1 MSITKQTIAGIIA
14 EYNPFHAGHAYHIEE
29 TRRLTGA
36 NYIIVIMSGDY
47 VQRGTPA
54 ITDKYIRAEAAV
66 RAGADM
72 VIELPVRFS
81 VSSAELFAFGGV
93 SILDKLGFVDYIS
106 FGAETDKLDN
116 LNIIADILVN
126 EPEKYKDALRAG
138 LKKGLTFPKAREFAI
153 KEVLE
158 NDMSTLLTSPNNI
171 LAVEYL
177 KSLKKINSKIAPVF
191 VKRTGDY
198 NLDELTPE
206 SYSSA
211 TALRKHLYKR
221 EDNSVLRNDLSD
233 FMYSHVMQPSFYPIS
248 EDNFSDILMYK
259 LNGITKKELCEYL
272 DIDEDLA
279 DRLLAFSH
287 NTFTFRELAEALDTK
302 NYTRTRINRSLLHI
316 ILDITKVYNFN
327 SYMYV
332 KPLAMKKEATFLLR
346 NLQDAGKVPII
357 SKTADQIRTV
367 SAGMKKALNLDIKA
381 TETYNQALYFASG
394 KKLRS
399 DYYRSPIII

>member
-1 MSITKQTIAGIIA
+1 MSIAKQTIAGIIA

-93 SILDKLGFVDYIS
+93 SILDKLGFIDYIS
-106 FGAETDKLDN
+106 FGAETDRLDN

-191 VKRTGDY
+191 IKRTGDY

-259 LNGITKKELCEYL
+259 LNGITKKELCDYL

-279 DRLLAFSH
+279 DRILAFTH
-287 NTFTFRELAEALDTK
+287 NTFSFSELAEALDTK

-327 SYMYV
+327 SYLYV

-346 NLQDAGKVPII
+346 SLQDSGKVPII

-399 DYYRSPIII
+399 DYYRSPIVI

>member
-1 MSITKQTIAGIIA
+1 V
-14 EYNPFHAGHAYHIEE
+14 Y
-29 TRRLTGA
+29 
-36 NYIIVIMSGDY
+36 
-47 VQRGTPA
+47 
-54 ITDKYIRAEAAV
+54 
-66 RAGADM
+66 
-72 VIELPVRFS
+72 
-81 VSSAELFAFGGV
+81 SAELFAFCGV
-93 SILDKLGFVDYIS
+93 SILDKLGYVDYIS
-106 FGAETDKLDN
+106 FGAETDRLDN

-126 EPEKYKDALRAG
+126 EPEKYKDALRTG
-138 LKKGLTFPKAREFAI
+138 LKKGLSFPKAREFAI
-153 KEVLE
+153 KDVLE
-158 NDMSTLLTSPNNI
+158 NDMSSLLTSPNNI

-198 NLDELTPE
+198 NLEELTPE

-233 FMYSHVMQPSFYPIS
+233 FMYSHVMQTNFYPIS

-259 LNGITKKELCEYL
+259 LNGITKKELCEYT

-279 DRLLAFSH
+279 DRILAFSH
-287 NTFTFRELAEALDTK
+287 NAFTFSELSEALDTK

-327 SYMYV
+327 SYLYA

-346 NLQDAGKVPII
+346 TLQDTGKIPII
-357 SKTADQIRTV
+357 SKTADQIRSV
-367 SAGMKKALNLDIKA
+367 PAGMKKALNLDIRA
-381 TETYNQALYFASG
+381 TETYNQALYFAYG

-399 DYYRSPIII
+399 DYYRSPIVI